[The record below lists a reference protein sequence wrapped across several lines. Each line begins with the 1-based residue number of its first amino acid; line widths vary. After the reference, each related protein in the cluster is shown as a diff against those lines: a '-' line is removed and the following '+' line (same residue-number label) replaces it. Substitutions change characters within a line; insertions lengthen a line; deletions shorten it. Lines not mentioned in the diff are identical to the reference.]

1 MREKTEKLINAIG
14 ISLFESQK
22 FGGEKVI
29 RGGISPTLRANKT
42 NCGVIE
48 VTMADVEV
56 VGSLEAK
63 FESTNRIYGVGG
75 VSPTLS
81 TMQGGNQ
88 EPKILEVKQVG
99 FMDSGTGKHQSNT
112 VYDEKGISPSV
123 TTITGGGT
131 QQIKVLTE
139 IRCGLCSHFGNEE
152 CNFNGCDKYDGD
164 ATIVAMRG
172 RNPNAPSD
180 RAKGSPTKQRSEINT
195 HGVSNCLT
203 SVQKDNLCLEKSYRI
218 RKLTPLE
225 CFRLMGVTDV
235 DAHKMLSV
243 NSKTQ
248 CYKQAGNSIVV
259 DVMCAMFRN
268 LNIQQT

>member
-1 MREKTEKLINAIG
+1 
-14 ISLFESQK
+14 
-22 FGGEKVI
+22 
-29 RGGISPTLRANKT
+29 
-42 NCGVIE
+42 
-48 VTMADVEV
+48 
-56 VGSLEAK
+56 
-63 FESTNRIYGVGG
+63 
-75 VSPTLS
+75 LS
-81 TMQGGNQ
+81 TMQGGNR

-99 FMDSGTGKHQSNT
+99 FMDSGTGKHQSN
-112 VYDEKGISPSV
+112 
-123 TTITGGGT
+123 
-131 QQIKVLTE
+131 
-139 IRCGLCSHFGNEE
+139 NEE
-152 CNFNGCDKYDGD
+152 CNFNGCDKYDGQ
-164 ATIVAMRG
+164 TIVATRG
-172 RNPNAPSD
+172 RNPNNPSD
-180 RAKGSPTKQRSEINT
+180 RTTGSPTEQRLEINT
-195 HGVSNCLT
+195 QGVSNCLT